1 MKRYHRARLMA
12 LSFGSCIV
20 GLTSLH
26 AQTLPNPK
34 LTPGSVRTTD
44 ANEICSHGT
53 RELRLYNNDRARAR
67 ERYVHV
73 LRSYN
78 DRARARERY
87 VHVLRSYNDRGVGV
101 HTSGMETPKHHQLDH
116 LVPLGIGGADDESNL
131 WPQPY
136 DEAILKDKLEWRM
149 RDLVC
154 KENVRSPAQ
163 IEKLQQ
169 EIRTNWWDAYKKY
182 VTQ

>member
-1 MKRYHRARLMA
+1 MKLYHRAPRKGHMSRRLR
-12 LSFGSCIV
+12 LNILPWIGLLCGST
-20 GLTSLH
+20 LTY
-26 AQTLPNPK
+26 AQTSPTLPNPK

-44 ANEICSHGT
+44 AKEICSHGT
-53 RELRLYNNDRARAR
+53 RELRLYNNDKERAR

-73 LRSYN
+73 LRSY
-78 DRARARERY
+78 
-87 VHVLRSYNDRGVGV
+87 GVNAISAK
-101 HTSGMETPKHHQLDH
+101 TNKSQLDH

-154 KENVRSPAQ
+154 KENVPS
-163 IEKLQQ
+163 EKLQQ

>member
-1 MKRYHRARLMA
+1 MKRYHRARRHGKRWA
-12 LSFGSCIV
+12 VIFAINCVSWNTGW
-20 GLTSLH
+20 T
-26 AQTLPNPK
+26 QTLPNPK

-53 RELRLYNNDRARAR
+53 RELRLYNQDR
-67 ERYVHV
+67 E
-73 LRSYN
+73 
-78 DRARARERY
+78 RARERY

>member
-1 MKRYHRARLMA
+1 MKRYHRARRHGKRWA
-12 LSFGSCIV
+12 VIFAINCVSWNTGW
-20 GLTSLH
+20 T
-26 AQTLPNPK
+26 QTLPNPK

-73 LRSYN
+73 LRSYSVQN
-78 DRARARERY
+78 GSDKEY
-87 VHVLRSYNDRGVGV
+87 KGVAN
-101 HTSGMETPKHHQLDH
+101 HRQMDH
-116 LVPLGIGGADDESNL
+116 LIPLGIGGADSDDNL

>member
-1 MKRYHRARLMA
+1 
-12 LSFGSCIV
+12 
-20 GLTSLH
+20 
-26 AQTLPNPK
+26 
-34 LTPGSVRTTD
+34 
-44 ANEICSHGT
+44 
-53 RELRLYNNDRARAR
+53 
-67 ERYVHV
+67 VHV
-73 LRSYN
+73 LRSY
-78 DRARARERY
+78 
-87 VHVLRSYNDRGVGV
+87 GVNAISAK
-101 HTSGMETPKHHQLDH
+101 TNKSQLDH

-154 KENVRSPAQ
+154 KENVPV
-163 IEKLQQ
+163 EKLQQ

>member
-1 MKRYHRARLMA
+1 M
-12 LSFGSCIV
+12 
-20 GLTSLH
+20 
-26 AQTLPNPK
+26 
-34 LTPGSVRTTD
+34 
-44 ANEICSHGT
+44 
-53 RELRLYNNDRARAR
+53 
-67 ERYVHV
+67 
-73 LRSYN
+73 
-78 DRARARERY
+78 
-87 VHVLRSYNDRGVGV
+87 
-101 HTSGMETPKHHQLDH
+101 DH
-116 LVPLGIGGADDESNL
+116 LIPLGIGGADDESNL

-136 DEAILKDKLEWRM
+136 DEAILKDKLEWHM

>member
-1 MKRYHRARLMA
+1 M
-12 LSFGSCIV
+12 
-20 GLTSLH
+20 
-26 AQTLPNPK
+26 
-34 LTPGSVRTTD
+34 
-44 ANEICSHGT
+44 
-53 RELRLYNNDRARAR
+53 
-67 ERYVHV
+67 HV
-73 LRSYN
+73 LRSYEFN
-78 DRARARERY
+78 KPNVR
-87 VHVLRSYNDRGVGV
+87 
-101 HTSGMETPKHHQLDH
+101 THQMDH
-116 LVPLGIGGADDESNL
+116 LIPLGVGGADDDNNL

-169 EIRTNWWDAYKKY
+169 EIKTNWWDAYKKY